1 MPGEPSTWVKKEG
14 SGPQPGQQRPETRTT
29 RPDDPRSPHYRQ
41 ENCTALGCV
50 AGCAVFPESLP
61 GQPVAAAGNRAL
73 RRAQRGSDRLA
84 SELWDVPAELCAHRR
99 PPALF
104 CLRFSPGTA
113 AGLPPACAAT
123 CANSLFHSCPCPNF
137 CQELPW
143 LPHHLHPQPNFAS
156 DIGRRQGLLLLLFF
170 FFGVGGAGSKVLKL
184 TVHRPLPS

>member
-1 MPGEPSTWVKKEG
+1 M
-14 SGPQPGQQRPETRTT
+14 
-29 RPDDPRSPHYRQ
+29 
-41 ENCTALGCV
+41 LGCV
-50 AGCAVFPESLP
+50 AGCALFPESLP

-84 SELWDVPAELCAHRR
+84 SELRDVPAELCAHRR

-143 LPHHLHPQPNFAS
+143 LPHHPDPQPSFAS
-156 DIGRRQGLLLLLFF
+156 DIGRRQAFF
-170 FFGVGGAGSKVLKL
+170 FLRGVGRVRSKVLKL
-184 TVHRPLPS
+184 TVFIGHYLPECRSHSAVSFRPPQNLPRGRRARGTRAELLHPESPVLSCVSPRAPA